1 MLDPSGLKKGA
12 PDDDF
17 ALRLSVFYIATFCI
31 IGCYMPFLPVW
42 LRWRGLDDTQIA
54 LIYAAPVF
62 VRAIFTPVMTFLAD
76 RNGRPVTMLKG
87 FAWASLLAALM
98 LPFTGGFPSIFAI
111 ILLFTLFWM
120 SVIPLTEAVALSGA
134 RAGRGDYGRMR
145 LWGSFGYIAMTAGG
159 GAVLQLWGPQ
169 AALWLFIGAAASV
182 TLTVYGLPRGGGY
195 DRAVEDATGLPL
207 RRLRLADLA
216 QLIKAPTLWLFFAA
230 TSTIQSAHAVYYI
243 FGTLHW
249 TSVGISPAVIGLLWA
264 VGVIAEI
271 VLFAYA
277 GWVGRW
283 LGPAQLICLAGAA
296 AVLRWVFT
304 AYDPGLP
311 VLFVLQSLHGLTF
324 GAAHL
329 GAMQFIAR
337 ALPHRLAASGQG
349 LYASITAG
357 VVMGLAS
364 LSAGPLFRAYGGEA
378 YLAMAVLAFAG
389 LLASLMLMRRW
400 DGELILSPTAEAA
413 AAE

>member
-1 MLDPSGLKKGA
+1 MLERSGLRKWA
-12 PDDDF
+12 PADDF
-17 ALRLSVFYIATFCI
+17 ALRLSVFYIAAFCI

-76 RNGRPVTMLKG
+76 RSGRPVTMLKG
-87 FAWASLLAALM
+87 LAWASLLAALM
-98 LPFTGGFPSIFAI
+98 LPFTGGFGAIFAI

-120 SVIPLTEAVALSGA
+120 SVMPLTEAVALSGA
-134 RAGRGDYGRMR
+134 RSGRGDYGRMR
-145 LWGSFGYIAMTAGG
+145 LWGSFGYIAMTVGG
-159 GAVLQLWGPQ
+159 GVALQLWGPP

-182 TLTVYGLPRGGGY
+182 VVAVYGLPRGGGY
-195 DRAVEDATGLPL
+195 DRAVENTPGLPL
-207 RRLRLADLA
+207 QRPRPVDLM
-216 QLIKAPTLWLFFAA
+216 QLVRTPMLWLFFAA

-249 TSVGISPAVIGLLWA
+249 TSVGISPVAIGLLWA
-264 VGVIAEI
+264 IGVIAEI

-277 GWVGRW
+277 GRVGRW
-283 LGPAQLICLAGAA
+283 LGPAQLIGLAAAA
-296 AVLRWVFT
+296 AVLRWLFT
-304 AYDPGLP
+304 AYDPSLP
-311 VLFVLQSLHGLTF
+311 VLFVVQSLHGLTF

-329 GAMQFIAR
+329 GAMQFMGR
-337 ALPHRLAASGQG
+337 AVPQRLAVSAQG

-364 LSAGPLFRAYGGEA
+364 LSAGPLYRAYEGQA
-378 YLAMAVLAFAG
+378 YLAITAVACVGLA
-389 LLASLMLMRRW
+389 ASVVLMRQW
-400 DGELILSPTAEAA
+400 GGGLILSPRELPA

>member
-1 MLDPSGLKKGA
+1 MLERNGLRKWA

-17 ALRLSVFYIATFCI
+17 GLRVSAFYIATFFI
-31 IGCYMPFLPVW
+31 VGCYMPFLPVW
-42 LRWRGLDDTQIA
+42 LRWRGLDETQIA
-54 LIYAAPVF
+54 LIYAMPVF
-62 VRAIFTPVMTFLAD
+62 VRAIFTPAMAFLAD
-76 RNGRPVTMLKG
+76 RSGRPVTMLKG
-87 FAWASLLAALM
+87 LAWASLLSALI
-98 LPFTGGFPSIFAI
+98 LPFTGGFAAILAI

-120 SVIPLTEAVALSGA
+120 SVVPLTEAVALSGA
-134 RAGRGDYGRMR
+134 RAGRADYGRMR
-145 LWGSFGYIAMTAGG
+145 LWGSFSYIAMTAAGG
-159 GAVLQLWGPQ
+159 VALELWGPQ

-182 TLTVYGLPRGGGY
+182 VLTVYGLPRGGGY
-195 DRAVEDATGLPL
+195 DRAVEDVPGLSMQ
-207 RRLRLADLA
+207 RLAIADLM
-216 QLIKAPTLWLFFAA
+216 QLVRAPMLWLFFAA
-230 TSTIQSAHAVYYI
+230 TSMIQSAHAVYYI

-264 VGVIAEI
+264 VGVTAEI

-283 LGPAQLICLAGAA
+283 LGPSQLICLAGAM

-304 AYDPGLP
+304 ASDPSLP

-329 GAMQFIAR
+329 GAMQFMGR
-337 ALPHRLAASGQG
+337 ALPQRLAASAQG

-357 VVMGLAS
+357 VVMGVASLAS
-364 LSAGPLFRAYGGEA
+364 GPLYSAYAGRA
-378 YLAMAVLAFAG
+378 YLAMAVLACAG
-389 LLASLMLMRRW
+389 LAASVLLMRQWR
-400 DGELILSPTAEAA
+400 GGLIFIPREQPA

>member
-1 MLDPSGLKKGA
+1 LRKWA

-17 ALRLSVFYIATFCI
+17 ALRLSVFYIAAFCI

-76 RNGRPVTMLKG
+76 RSGRPVTMLKG
-87 FAWASLLAALM
+87 LAWASLLAALA
-98 LPFTGGFPSIFAI
+98 LPFTGGFGAIFAI

-145 LWGSFGYIAMTAGG
+145 LWGSLGYIAMTAGG
-159 GAVLQLWGPQ
+159 GVALQLWGPR

-182 TLTVYGLPRGGGY
+182 VVTVYGLPRGGGY
-195 DRAVEDATGLPL
+195 DRAVEDAPGLPL
-207 RRLRLADLA
+207 RRLRLADLM
-216 QLIKAPTLWLFFAA
+216 QLVRAPTLWLFLAA

-249 TSVGISPAVIGLLWA
+249 TSVGISPVAIGLLWA
-264 VGVIAEI
+264 IGVIAEI
-271 VLFAYA
+271 ALFAYA

-283 LGPAQLICLAGAA
+283 LGPAQLICLAAAA
-296 AVLRWVFT
+296 AVLRWLFT
-304 AYDPGLP
+304 AYDPSLP
-311 VLFVLQSLHGLTF
+311 ALFVLQSLHGLTF

-329 GAMQFIAR
+329 GAMQFMGR
-337 ALPHRLAASGQG
+337 ALPQRLAASAQG

-364 LSAGPLFRAYGGEA
+364 LSAGPLYRAYEGQA
-378 YLAMAVLAFAG
+378 YLAMAAVACVGLA
-389 LLASLMLMRRW
+389 ASAVLMRQW
-400 DGELILSPTAEAA
+400 GGGLILSPTELPA